1 MNDFLP
7 GEERYALRAS
17 LTPEERLGLRERLY
31 PLLRRLVLQFT
42 SGESSSVPVEA
53 AQALLESLL
62 FCLEQGLQAGGKDWR
77 ALLSEDPEEV
87 YRAGLRLLED
97 KLAYGERLWQEVCA
111 NLPPVENRS
120 MLDTLRSIGGFWRRY
135 DCRYAAHEIPCD
147 IDYQLCLPVPETLQ
161 GVDYVNAYL
170 ERLDGENRLLCRF
183 PKDALEPVLNS
194 YCRDYRGLLVNL
206 YEPAVTNALG
216 RVLLGE
222 TLDTLVISPED
233 CGRLEERL
241 THLNRT
247 ELKALMSR
255 TAERLSDQLGLGDR
269 RERSYLTACAGR
281 LAPRIA
287 LVRDTGGL
295 TGVFLNREPG

>member
-62 FCLEQGLQAGGKDWR
+62 FCLEQGLQAGEKDWR
-77 ALLSEDPEEV
+77 ALLSEDPEEI
-87 YRAGLRLLED
+87 YRAGLCLLED
-97 KLAYGERLWQEVCA
+97 KLAYGERLWQEVGA
-111 NLPPVENRS
+111 NLPPVEDRS

-135 DCRYAAHEIPCD
+135 DCRYAAQETACD
-147 IDYQLCLPVPETLQ
+147 IDYQLCLPVPEILR
-161 GVDYVNAYL
+161 GVDYVNSYL
-170 ERLDGENRLLCRF
+170 ERLAWENRLLCRF
-183 PKDALEPVLNS
+183 SKDALETVLNR

-216 RVLLGE
+216 RVLLGKN
-222 TLDTLVISPED
+222 LDALTISPED
-233 CGRLEERL
+233 CGRLEGQL
-241 THLNRT
+241 THLSRT
-247 ELKALMSR
+247 GLEELLSR
-255 TAERLSDQLGLGDR
+255 TAERLSDQLGLGNR
-269 RERSYLTACAGR
+269 RERAYLRACAGG

-295 TGVFLNREPG
+295 PGIFLPG